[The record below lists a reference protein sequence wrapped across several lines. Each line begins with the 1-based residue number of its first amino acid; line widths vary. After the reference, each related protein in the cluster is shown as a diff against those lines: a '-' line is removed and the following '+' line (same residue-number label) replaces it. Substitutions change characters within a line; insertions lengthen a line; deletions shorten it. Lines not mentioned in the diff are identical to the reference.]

1 MERVLNFIKAYWK
14 RGLILAALSAIST
27 LAILRVNNNALD
39 TGKQIGRCQM
49 VCSFYGADFTG
60 FDKGAA
66 CQCKAES
73 GWIFGIPV
81 DPEYFK

>member
-1 MERVLNFIKAYWK
+1 MERVLNFIKAHWK
-14 RGLILAALSAIST
+14 RGLTLLALSAIST
-27 LAILRVNNNALD
+27 LAVLKINNNAIEA
-39 TGKQIGRCQM
+39 GKQIGRCEM

-60 FDKGAA
+60 FDKGTA
-66 CQCKAES
+66 CQCEAES